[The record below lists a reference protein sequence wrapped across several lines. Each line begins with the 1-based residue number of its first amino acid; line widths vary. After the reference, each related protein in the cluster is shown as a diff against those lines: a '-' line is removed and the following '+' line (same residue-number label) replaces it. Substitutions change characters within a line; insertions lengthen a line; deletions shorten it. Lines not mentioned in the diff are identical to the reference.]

1 MYVHRPEKCTY
12 KFLGLP
18 LAVYVHRVLDCTYRK
33 RTEGET
39 EMTNIERI
47 AELLKSVATED
58 EIMNLVEGVRT
69 EIRDDMKEDLII
81 DLKDWNQDEAVAIIK
96 ENY

>member
-1 MYVHRPEKCTY
+1 
-12 KFLGLP
+12 
-18 LAVYVHRVLDCTYRK
+18 
-33 RTEGET
+33 
-39 EMTNIERI
+39 MTNIERI

-58 EIMNLVEGVRT
+58 EIINLVEGVRT